1 MSAKDNRDPNQQRN
15 LEEERREMRQQ
26 RPGTRP
32 AWRSLWLWP
41 VAVVLIGLLWWG
53 FWGGGWSWNRRHEGA
68 NNVKPA
74 PSNQLPAP
82 KNGQPVTATKQN
94 GNNGSQMLTADNKQ
108 PYIGQSLE
116 IVRTPVLKK
125 VSNSVFWLGAHNDAA
140 PVLVVVAYSA
150 QNAKNANLRE
160 GDSVNVVGQVQKA
173 PPRQDAAQQ
182 WHLNQTGVQRL
193 EHEGAYISASEA
205 ESLGNHKIQY

>member
-1 MSAKDNRDPNQQRN
+1 MAAQESRNPNEQHKV
-15 LEEERREMRQQ
+15 EAERRAMRQQ
-26 RPGTRP
+26 RPGARP

-68 NNVKPA
+68 NNVKPTA
-74 PSNQLPAP
+74 SNQLPAAN
-82 KNGQPVTATKQN
+82 NGQPVAVTKQN
-94 GNNGSQMLTADNKQ
+94 GNTGSEVLTAENKQ

-125 VSNSVFWLGAHNDAA
+125 VSKSVFWLGGHNDPS
-140 PVLVVVAYSA
+140 PVLVVVAYDA
-150 QNAKNANLRE
+150 QNAKNANLHE
-160 GDSVNVVGQVQKA
+160 GETVNVVGQVQKA

-182 WHLNQTGVQRL
+182 WHLNQAGAQRL

-205 ESLGNHKIQY
+205 EPLGNHKIQY